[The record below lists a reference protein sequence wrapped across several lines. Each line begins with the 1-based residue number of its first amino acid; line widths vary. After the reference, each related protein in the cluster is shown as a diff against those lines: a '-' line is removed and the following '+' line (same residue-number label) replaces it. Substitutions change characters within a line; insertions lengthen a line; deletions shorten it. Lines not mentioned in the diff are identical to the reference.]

1 MNPIGL
7 VKHFHRISRTIG
19 FDLFGCL
26 NLKLLIFEV
35 RSSTEFSEKTKFEN
49 LTVLDKVE
57 IPDRWAPPV
66 SDSLRAGI

>member
-7 VKHFHRISRTIG
+7 VKHSYKLSRTVV

-35 RSSTEFSEKTKFEN
+35 GSSTEFPEKFKFEKF
-49 LTVLDKVE
+49 TILDNVQN
-57 IPDRWAPPV
+57 
-66 SDSLRAGI
+66 